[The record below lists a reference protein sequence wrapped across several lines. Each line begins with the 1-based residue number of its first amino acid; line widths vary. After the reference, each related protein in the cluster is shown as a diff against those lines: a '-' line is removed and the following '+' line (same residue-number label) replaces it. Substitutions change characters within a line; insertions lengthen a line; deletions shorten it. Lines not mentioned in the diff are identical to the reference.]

1 MKIIKTLI
9 IFVALCASQLS
20 HAQSDM
26 KVDTISQPAIGAQ
39 TLGMEYMDNIYAT
52 PKDSLCLPR
61 INSFGQVDSWR
72 FSPYSWRYS
81 MPWDLH
87 EGLNMNLGLSM
98 FAQFGKHSYS
108 GVGFTQDIS
117 AMYVKPITNRLTI
130 AAGGYFSNINWAH
143 DSYRDA
149 GLSAVIGYRFDEHWE
164 AFVYGQKSLVNNH
177 RMPYA
182 LYNMQE
188 LGDHIGASVRYNVN
202 PSMSIE
208 LSVER
213 RNTGVGLASPTPPLQ
228 KIGE

>member
-1 MKIIKTLI
+1 
-9 IFVALCASQLS
+9 
-20 HAQSDM
+20 
-26 KVDTISQPAIGAQ
+26 
-39 TLGMEYMDNIYAT
+39 
-52 PKDSLCLPR
+52 
-61 INSFGQVDSWR
+61 
-72 FSPYSWRYS
+72 
-81 MPWDLH
+81 
-87 EGLNMNLGLSM
+87 
-98 FAQFGKHSYS
+98 
-108 GVGFTQDIS
+108 
-117 AMYVKPITNRLTI
+117 MYVKPITNRLTI

-188 LGDHIGASVRYNVN
+188 LGDRIGASVRYNVN

-213 RNTGVGLASPTPPLQ
+213 RNTGGGPASFPTPLPNR
-228 KIGE
+228 GE

>member
-1 MKIIKTLI
+1 MKIIMTII
-9 IFVALCASQLS
+9 IFVALCASLLS

-26 KVDTISQPAIGAQ
+26 KVDTICQPAIGAQ
-39 TLGMEYMDNIYAT
+39 AVGMEYMNNIYAM

-61 INSFGQVDSWR
+61 INSFGQVDSWH

-87 EGLNMNLGLSM
+87 EGLNMNFGLSM
-98 FAQFGKHSYS
+98 FAQLGKHSYG

-117 AMYVKPITNRLTI
+117 AMYVKPISNRLTI
-130 AAGGYFSNINWAH
+130 AVGGYFSNINWAH

-177 RMPYA
+177 RMPYG

-188 LGDHIGASVRYNVN
+188 LGDRIGASLRYNVN

-213 RNTGVGLASPTPPLQ
+213 RNAGPGLTSPTTTFP
-228 KIGE
+228 KRGE

>member
-164 AFVYGQKSLVNNH
+164 AFI
-177 RMPYA
+177 
-182 LYNMQE
+182 YNMQE
-188 LGDHIGASVRYNVN
+188 LGVRIGASVRYNVN

-213 RNTGVGLASPTPPLQ
+213 RNTGVGPGPTSFTTPLQ